1 MKDLNSLVA
10 ELRQQLAER
19 QAPEVEQSSISKAK
33 DGLAATIAEYIKKQ
47 TIQTEQTVQPTVAEE
62 PATPAEDIAKGRK
75 IKSKGIALTHK
86 DQGGPA
92 NGRPVSLLMKSSD
105 QPTIKRQQLISK
117 SGVPVF
123 IRKANGELL
132 SPTGQL
138 ITESLMKTIRKLN
151 IDFTIQEEQSKAA
164 L

>member
-1 MKDLNSLVA
+1 MKDLNPLVA

-19 QAPEVEQSSISKAK
+19 QAPEVELCSISKAK
-33 DGLAATIAEYIKKQ
+33 DGLAATIAEHIKKQ
-47 TIQTEQTVQPTVAEE
+47 TVQTEQTLQSAATEE
-62 PATPAEDIAKGRK
+62 PATAAAEIRK
-75 IKSKGIALTHK
+75 IKSKGIALTAAA
-86 DQGGPA
+86 QGGPA

-117 SGVPVF
+117 ASVPVF

-132 SPTGQL
+132 SPSGQL

-151 IDFTIQEEQSKAA
+151 IEFTIQEEKSGQG

>member
-1 MKDLNSLVA
+1 MSIFASIVDSLKT
-10 ELRQQLAER
+10 QLAER
-19 QAPEVEQSSISKAK
+19 QASETEQSSISKVK
-33 DGLAATIAEYIKKQ
+33 DGLAATIAEHIKKQ
-47 TIQTEQTVQPTVAEE
+47 TVQQEVTGEA
-62 PATPAEDIAKGRK
+62 ATPEAEIRK

-92 NGRPVSLLMKSSD
+92 NGRSVSLLMKSSE
-105 QPTIKRQQLISK
+105 QPTIKRQRLISK

-132 SPTGQL
+132 SPSGQL

-151 IDFTIQEEQSKAA
+151 LEFTIQDEQPGQG

>member
-1 MKDLNSLVA
+1 MKDFNSLVA

-19 QAPEVEQSSISKAK
+19 QAPEVEHSSISKAK
-33 DGLAATIAEYIKKQ
+33 DGLAATIAEHIKKQ
-47 TIQTEQTVQPTVAEE
+47 TAATEEK
-62 PATPAEDIAKGRK
+62 ATPEVRKIK

-92 NGRPVSLLMKSSD
+92 NGRSVSLLMKSSE

-117 SGVPVF
+117 SGVPMF
-123 IRKANGELL
+123 ILKANGELL

-151 IDFTIQEEQSKAA
+151 IDFTIQEEQSGQG

>member
-19 QAPEVEQSSISKAK
+19 QAPEVELCSISKAK
-33 DGLAATIAEYIKKQ
+33 DGLAATIVEHIKKQ
-47 TIQTEQTVQPTVAEE
+47 TVQTAQPAAAEE
-62 PATPAEDIAKGRK
+62 PATPTAEINKGRK
-75 IKSKGIALTHK
+75 YKSKGIALTAAA
-86 DQGGPA
+86 QGGPA
-92 NGRPVSLLMKSSD
+92 NGRSVSLLMKSSD

-117 SGVPVF
+117 SGIPVF

>member
-1 MKDLNSLVA
+1 MSIFESIVDSLKT
-10 ELRQQLAER
+10 QLAER
-19 QAPEVEQSSISKAK
+19 QASDAEQSSISKAK
-33 DGLAATIAEYIKKQ
+33 DGLGATIAEHIKKQ
-47 TIQTEQTVQPTVAEE
+47 TAATEE
-62 PATPAEDIAKGRK
+62 PATPEAVKK
-75 IKSKGIALTHK
+75 IKSKGIALTAAA
-86 DQGGPA
+86 QGGPA

-151 IDFTIQEEQSKAA
+151 IDFTIQEEQLKAA

>member
-1 MKDLNSLVA
+1 MSIFESIVDSLKS
-10 ELRQQLAER
+10 QIER
-19 QAPEVEQSSISKAK
+19 QAPEAVDIEKSKA
-33 DGLAATIAEYIKKQ
+33 DVLNDSITTYLNQKK
-47 TIQTEQTVQPTVAEE
+47 
-62 PATPAEDIAKGRK
+62 ATPEVVEEQPETTPETEINKGRK
-75 IKSKGIALTHK
+75 YKSKGIALTAAA
-86 DQGGPA
+86 QGGPA
-92 NGRPVSLLMKSSD
+92 NGRSVSLLMKSLE

-117 SGVPVF
+117 ASVPVF